1 MVLVEEIQN
10 VVREA
15 GSLFTDRE
23 SAAQIK
29 EKGACNY
36 VTAVDEAVQSFLQKK
51 LEILYPNIQ
60 FMAEEKDN
68 HDIDMKGM
76 VWVLDPV
83 DGTTNLVHDYRNSAI
98 SLALVSDGETI
109 LGIVYNPYAD
119 EMYYAQKG
127 KGSYC
132 NGKAIHVSNAKTM
145 KESLISVGTSPYFKE
160 EADTN
165 FNMFMHVF
173 QDCQD
178 IRRCGCA
185 SLDMV
190 HVACGRIDGYLENH
204 LKLWDYAAGTL
215 IVREA
220 GGEVL
225 DYGGRNLSMTLE
237 GECRSRQ
244 SVYFKYISS
253 TVFKVKQNWLL
264 YKSFAYISQNLDSKI
279 IFLLL

>member
-1 MVLVEEIQN
+1 MVLIDEIQE

-15 GSLFTDRE
+15 AMLFTDRE
-23 SAAQIK
+23 AAARIK

-36 VTAVDEAVQSFLQKK
+36 VTAVDEAVQSLLQKRLK
-51 LEILYPNIQ
+51 ALYPNIQ

-68 HDIDMKGM
+68 QDIDMKGL

-83 DGTTNLVHDYRNSAI
+83 DGTTNLVHDYQNSTI
-98 SLALVSDGETI
+98 SLALLSDGEAI
-109 LGIVYNPYAD
+109 VGIVYNPYSN
-119 EMYYAQKG
+119 EMYYAQKN

-132 NGKAIHVSNAKTM
+132 NGKEIHVSDVKTM

-160 EADTN
+160 EAETN
-165 FNMFMHVF
+165 FNIFMHVF
-173 QDCQD
+173 KDCQD

-190 HVACGRIDGYLENH
+190 HVACGRIDGYMENH

-225 DYGGRNLSMTLE
+225 NYDGENLSMLLD
-237 GECRSRQ
+237 GSI
-244 SVYFKYISS
+244 VAGNPYIARDL
-253 TVFKVKQNWLL
+253 VQRYLIK
-264 YKSFAYISQNLDSKI
+264 
-279 IFLLL
+279 